1 MLPSRLYVFRAHQGA
16 AARESARRGERG
28 DHALNRAASARAQV
42 ELKGEDGE
50 FANPEVSSRKSLMLK
65 IGEMIPKLKIRQQRI
80 AHEKAQ
86 RQAIEAQQQAKA
98 ASAGTNAKKSGK
110 KKGKR

>member
-1 MLPSRLYVFRAHQGA
+1 MWRARA
-16 AARESARRGERG
+16 CARRDARRVMNGG
-28 DHALNRAASARAQV
+28 ARARPRAQV